1 MVNEEGGLHIRM
13 VANGL
18 FIFKIYIIL
27 SQLEPSEHMP
37 LIAEIKKYLSNC
49 ILLDKKILII
59 TMTDI
64 VKKILRH

>member
-1 MVNEEGGLHIRM
+1 MENEEGSLHIRM

-18 FIFKIYIIL
+18 FIFKINIII
-27 SQLEPSEHMP
+27 SQLEPSGHIP
-37 LIAEIKKYLSNC
+37 LIAESKKYLGNC